1 MKNTRKIDPS
11 VEQLYIMLNRLGYY
25 MTDVCAASGVPPV
38 TPSRWYRKGLAP
50 REQVFNRVLA
60 AMVDMGIKDGKLPER
75 ARGKSVDEVLEM
87 GVIG

>member
-1 MKNTRKIDPS
+1 MHRDTEN
-11 VEQLYIMLNRLGYY
+11 LYTLLRRLNYFMR
-25 MTDVCAASGVPPV
+25 DVCQNAGVPEV

-75 ARGKSVDEVLEM
+75 ARGKSVSEVLEM